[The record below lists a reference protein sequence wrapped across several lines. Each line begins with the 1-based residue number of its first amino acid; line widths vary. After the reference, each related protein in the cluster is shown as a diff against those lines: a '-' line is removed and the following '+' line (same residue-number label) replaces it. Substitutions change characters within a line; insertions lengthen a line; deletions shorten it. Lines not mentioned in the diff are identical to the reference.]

1 MNKNVNIRIE
11 IKDDTVRVHASMAP
25 WPRCPEKIVIREG
38 DILAYLKEEG
48 IEASGIL
55 TSPATGYLANYSKKE
70 LLAGTWI
77 FEKNVI
83 KTKKVVA
90 KPKKRSY
97 NSSKKKTVSVTPE
110 E

>member
-1 MNKNVNIRIE
+1 MISK
-11 IKDDTVRVHASMAP
+11 
-25 WPRCPEKIVIREG
+25 KIVENGNTIEVIVTAQVRHVHHKRKG
-38 DILAYLKEEG
+38 IPVMFFRDKDAIQYIKEHGYEDYNLVK
-48 IEASGIL
+48 S
-55 TSPATGYLANYSKKE
+55 TPAVSNSIDYSQG
-70 LLAGTWI
+70 GTWI